1 MIERKQLNSSADFN
15 VERLLNPALR
25 AQTRGEDDV
34 NNSDFL
40 KIKSLFTG
48 EQAKNKAKSK

>member
-1 MIERKQLNSSADFN
+1 MIERKQLNSSAGFN